1 MQPNATNL
9 ADFEGKLTPVQE
21 RAIVALLSHS
31 TIKSAAKAIGID
43 DATLWRWLQ
52 DKEFHTAY
60 MSFRRESVRQSIAR
74 LQQFS
79 TEAVSTL
86 RTIMKDKT
94 APASARVVAAKSIID
109 YSLKAVELE
118 DLADRVA
125 QLESAMVGKR

>member
-1 MQPNATNL
+1 MQDNATLL
-9 ADFEGKLTPVQE
+9 ADFDGKLTPIQE

-31 TIKSAAKAIGID
+31 TIRTAAKAVAVD
-43 DATLWRWLQ
+43 EATLWRWLQ
-52 DKEFHTAY
+52 DKEFHAAY
-60 MSFRRESVRQSIAR
+60 MNLRRECVRQSIAR

-86 RTIMKDKT
+86 RTIMKDKD

-118 DLADRVA
+118 DLAERVA
-125 QLESAMVGKR
+125 QLESAMNGKR

>member
-9 ADFEGKLTPVQE
+9 ADFEGNLTPVQE

-31 TIKSAAKAIGID
+31 TIKSAAKAIGVD

-52 DKEFHTAY
+52 DRDFHAAY
-60 MSFRRESVRQSIAR
+60 MSFRRECVRQSIAR
-74 LQQFS
+74 LQQYS

-86 RTIMKDKT
+86 RTIMKDKE